1 MNRNV
6 NVEINSHPLG
16 SVFWSDVPVLRK
28 LVRIKGVR
36 HLLFF
41 REAGCWTQTPS
52 LVNTEPVMLS
62 FALVF
67 NHVLFPLELIQRAP
81 FLFHGNIIQS
91 YMNEDILGLMVAS
104 MSLPKKELD
113 LVAWAITQDLIAS
126 PPCSCKHLHLFSHSP
141 RPSHTIPLQP
151 GNHQL
156 GFQCMC
162 VLCVE
167 SHMDVHC

>member
-1 MNRNV
+1 MQFLARLHVRANSGCRNMRRLSKTAMNRNV
-6 NVEINSHPLG
+6 NIEINSYPLG

-81 FLFHGNIIQS
+81 FLFHGNVVQS
-91 YMNEDILGLMVAS
+91 YM
-104 MSLPKKELD
+104 
-113 LVAWAITQDLIAS
+113 TQDLLLTS
-126 PPCSCKHLHLFSHSP
+126 LHLRLMDRGP
-141 RPSHTIPLQP
+141 LLPSGKGSL
-151 GNHQL
+151 
-156 GFQCMC
+156 
-162 VLCVE
+162 
-167 SHMDVHC
+167 

>member
-1 MNRNV
+1 MRRLSKTAMNRNV
-6 NVEINSHPLG
+6 NIEINSYPLG

-36 HLLFF
+36 HLLFS

-52 LVNTEPVMLS
+52 LVNTELVMLS

-81 FLFHGNIIQS
+81 FVFHGNIIQS
-91 YMNEDILGLMVAS
+91 YMNEDILGVMVAS

-113 LVAWAITQDLIAS
+113 LVAWAIMQDLIAS
-126 PPCSCKHLHLFSHSP
+126 PTPDHASICISFPTVPGLPTPSPSNLATTSLVSSPCVSF
-141 RPSHTIPLQP
+141 
-151 GNHQL
+151 
-156 GFQCMC
+156 
-162 VLCVE
+162 V
-167 SHMDVHC
+167 